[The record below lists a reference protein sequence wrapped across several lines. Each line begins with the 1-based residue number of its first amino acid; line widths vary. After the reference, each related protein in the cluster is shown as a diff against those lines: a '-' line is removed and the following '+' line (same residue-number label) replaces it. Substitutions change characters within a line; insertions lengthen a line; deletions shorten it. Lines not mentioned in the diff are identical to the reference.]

1 MAKQRAMAIQ
11 LIRICSLLLVALSG
25 AISAKEIAFT
35 RQDLKLSFV
44 WQYNQHPVQAFTL
57 ILPRN
62 SALPSWQTWRNE
74 QAEAFV
80 YRQLMQTAKEQFPEA
95 VFQLRRDGSNYT
107 VNYTTHDEL
116 QLNHITQWLNEQ
128 QKSLFK
134 SYLDQ
139 HYYKHHGSENS
150 QLIRPDHIRIAED
163 SSAEL
168 RDAAQTLQQIIL
180 ATATEEE
187 KQRVNQDEKQLVLP
201 GLLNFVQ
208 SIPYDPLES
217 DDSRRGVSFLMP
229 EQVLAQ
235 NRGDCD
241 SKSALFMALVMALYP
256 ELKQAI
262 IYVPDH
268 ALVAIDLPR
277 TNTDQETLPI
287 QGKPFLLFE
296 VTGPA
301 EVPPGITGDKSG
313 LYVSRQHYSYD
324 LYQPI
329 DKNSTPNW

>member
-1 MAKQRAMAIQ
+1 MAKQRTMAIQ
-11 LIRICSLLLVALSG
+11 LIRVCSFLLVALSG
-25 AISAKEIAFT
+25 AISAKEIAFS

-57 ILPRN
+57 ILPRD
-62 SALPSWQTWRNE
+62 SALPPWQTWRNE
-74 QAEAFV
+74 QAQAFI
-80 YRQLMQTAKEQFPEA
+80 YQQLMQTAKEQFPEA
-95 VFQLRRDGSNYT
+95 VFKLRRDGSNYT
-107 VNYTTHDEL
+107 VDYTTRNES
-116 QLNHITQWLNEQ
+116 QLNDIAEWLNEQ
-128 QKSLFK
+128 QKSMFE

-139 HYYKHHGSENS
+139 HYYKQHGGENS
-150 QLIRPDHIRIAED
+150 QLIRPDHIRIAQD
-163 SSAEL
+163 SSEEL
-168 RDAAQTLQQIIL
+168 RDAAQTLLQIIL
-180 ATATEEE
+180 ATATDEE

-217 DDSRRGVSFLMP
+217 DDNRRGVSFLMP

-256 ELKQAI
+256 ELQQAI
-262 IYVPDH
+262 IYIPDH
-268 ALVAIDLPR
+268 ALVGVDLPK
-277 TNTDQETLPI
+277 TNADQQTLPI

-301 EVPPGITGDKSG
+301 EVPPGVTGDKSQ
-313 LYVSRQHYSYD
+313 LYVRSKHYSYD
-324 LYQPI
+324 VYQPN
-329 DKNSTPNW
+329 DTNSTPN